1 MLPLERDR
9 ITMTIPKLLLN
20 SLAGMLLLGMSCSAA
35 AHEHGDALNQEQLL
49 AGFGW
54 DFESAEITTEKV
66 ADGLHVLFGLGG
78 NIAVS
83 TGEDGVLIVDDQFP
97 QMVDK
102 IKAAIATL
110 GGDGVNFV
118 INTHG
123 HFDHAEGNL
132 ALGPEGAMIISHDN
146 ARSLMANGAVV
157 NMVMAK
163 YQQPPYPADALPVVT
178 YDGGMHIHFNG
189 ESIALRHFS
198 EAHTNGDTA
207 VFFPRHNA
215 VHLGDVFNNTGYP
228 FVDVDGGGDID
239 GMIDF
244 CEQVLALIDDETVV
258 IPGHGP
264 LTDAATLAR
273 YTGMLKTVRDRIA
286 DMVAQGMSLEAVEAA
301 KPAADFE
308 ADFGP
313 ESASLGFVNRV
324 YTSLQKD

>member
-1 MLPLERDR
+1 
-9 ITMTIPKLLLN
+9 MTINKLLL
-20 SLAGMLLLGMSCSAA
+20 SALACLPLLGTHLSAVG
-35 AHEHGDALNQEQLL
+35 HEHGDALDQEQLL

-54 DFESAEITTEKV
+54 DFESAEIVTEKV
-66 ADGLHVLFGLGG
+66 ADGLYVLFGLGG

-83 TGEDGVLIVDDQFP
+83 IGEDGVLVVDDQFP
-97 QMVDK
+97 QMMDK

-110 GGDGVNFV
+110 GGDGVDFV
-118 INTHG
+118 VNTHG

-132 ALGPEGAMIISHDN
+132 ALGPEGAMIVSHDN
-146 ARSLMANGAVV
+146 ARALMANGAVV

-163 YQQPPYPADALPVVT
+163 YAQPPYPKDALPVVT
-178 YDGGMHIHFNG
+178 YDGSMHIHFNG

-198 EAHTNGDTA
+198 DAHTNGDTA

-239 GMIDF
+239 GMIAF
-244 CEQVLALIDDETVV
+244 CEAVLASIDDETVV

-264 LTDAATLAR
+264 LADKATLSR
-273 YTGMLKTVRDRIA
+273 YVDMLKTVRNRVA

-301 KPAADFE
+301 APAADFE
-308 ADFGP
+308 DEFGP
-313 ESASLGFVNRV
+313 VSASLGFVTRV